1 MPNPAEAPEV
11 PLSDAD
17 KMLLAARINARAAMM
32 NAVVMEAMR
41 ELEAFGE
48 WRTDHAA
55 TRDALWAEIQALENR
70 ALLGEGE

>member
-17 KMLLAARINARAAMM
+17 KMLLAAKINARAAMM
-32 NAVVMEAMR
+32 NAFAMEAGR
-41 ELEAFGE
+41 ELETFGE
-48 WRTDHAA
+48 WRSDHTA
-55 TRDALWAEIQALENR
+55 TRDGLWAEIQALENQ